1 MANGGK
7 SVWVGRVLSGLVAA
21 MLLMSGVMKLMGGP
35 QLEEGLTHLGLPMSV
50 VLPLAVVEITSTVL
64 YLVPQTSVLGAIL
77 LTGYLGGATCAH
89 VRVEDPF
96 FMPILIGIVAWIALA
111 LREPRLWKLIPLRL

>member
-1 MANGGK
+1 MTNGGK
-7 SVWVGRVLSGLVAA
+7 LVWVGRVLSGLVAA

-50 VLPLAVVEITSTVL
+50 VLPLAVVEITATVL

-96 FMPILIGIVAWIALA
+96 FMPILIGIAVWIALA
-111 LREPRLWKLIPLRL
+111 LREPRLWKLVPLRL